1 MLSNEGRIG
10 IELGRR
16 FLGADDSLN
25 GAQVTELLA
34 LATKVKLECK
44 DALNFDDM
52 AEQDR
57 QLVAPATSEGCVR
70 VLKWKLHPSRRV
82 MSAPDPL
89 LMIDF
94 FMSLQVEAIS
104 FVTRATFFAEFPE
117 YDSTTARISLIV
129 MRGDD
134 AKFQVDEHVSPLAG
148 LALGQALVTRGFE
161 ALQSCRT
168 HQPYTLPSNLDLDAM
183 RSTLQAAK
191 SVNHS
196 TLDQLLQNGAHA
208 LNEEHHTHVALYPHI
223 LNALGY

>member
-1 MLSNEGRIG
+1 MLSNEGRMG

-34 LATKVKLECK
+34 LATKVKREFK

-52 AEQDR
+52 AAQAR

-70 VLKWKLHPSRRV
+70 ALKWRLHPIHRA
-82 MSAPDPL
+82 MSVPDPL
-89 LMIDF
+89 LMINF
-94 FMSLQVEAIS
+94 FMSLQVGAVS
-104 FVTRATFFAEFPE
+104 FVTRATFAAEFPQ

-134 AKFQVDEHVSPLAG
+134 ATFKVDEHVSPLAG
-148 LALGQALVTRGFE
+148 LALGHALVTRGFE
-161 ALQSCRT
+161 ALQSCRN
-168 HQPYTLPSNLDLDAM
+168 HQPYTLPSNLDLDAL
-183 RSTLQAAK
+183 RSTFQAVK
-191 SVNHS
+191 SVNQS
-196 TLDQLLQNGAHA
+196 TLAELLQNGAHA
-208 LNEEHHTHVALYPHI
+208 LNEEHHTHVAVYPHI